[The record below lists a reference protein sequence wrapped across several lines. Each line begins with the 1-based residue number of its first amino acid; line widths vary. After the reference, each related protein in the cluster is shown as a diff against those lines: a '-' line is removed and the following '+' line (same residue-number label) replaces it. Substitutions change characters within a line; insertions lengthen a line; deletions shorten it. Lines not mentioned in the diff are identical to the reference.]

1 MEDYW
6 RQQYEAQMHA
16 GKGEYG
22 DVLAELTS
30 LGLPAE
36 FTQTGGLNAAIEVQ
50 LETGAHLLIT
60 DTEDSLSWRRADQ
73 HGWSVG
79 LYLDPERDDGPEQ
92 FESSEANDV
101 ETLVTL
107 IKTVLYPRKHRND

>member
-50 LETGAHLLIT
+50 LVSTNMFSFTLRA
-60 DTEDSLSWRRADQ
+60 WR
-73 HGWSVG
+73 GII
-79 LYLDPERDDGPEQ
+79 LP
-92 FESSEANDV
+92 
-101 ETLVTL
+101 
-107 IKTVLYPRKHRND
+107 